1 MRRLVLWEVVTLD
14 GYYDGVEPWSLDFH
28 MTVWGDELEAFSL
41 EQAAEVGTL
50 LFGRRTHEGMAA
62 HWSRETGPIAD
73 FMNSV
78 DKVVVS
84 RTLKEP
90 GWTNARLLEGELTAA
105 VETLKHE
112 QGRDIYVFGSG
123 ELAAE
128 LMREN
133 LVDEIR
139 LCLAPVT
146 LGAGKPLFPAGLPA
160 TFTLTECRRLGTGGV
175 ILFYAVE
182 GSRRPS

>member
-28 MTVWGDELEAFSL
+28 LTVWGDELEAFSL
-41 EQAAEVGTL
+41 EQAEDVGTL

-62 HWSRETGPIAD
+62 YWSSETGPIAD

-78 DKVVVS
+78 EKVVAS
-84 RTLKEP
+84 RSRKEP
-90 GWTNARLLEGELTAA
+90 GWTNARMLDGELAAA

-112 QGRDIYVFGSG
+112 EGRDIYVFGSG
-123 ELAAE
+123 ELAGE

-146 LGAGKPLFPAGLPA
+146 LGAGKALFPAGMPG
-160 TFTLTECRRLGTGGV
+160 TFSLTECRRLQTGGV
-175 ILFYAVE
+175 ILFYEVP
-182 GSRRPS
+182 SRRPS